1 MPTEKKTRTPRNYD
15 SIITGAM
22 KLTLQERAALCGKLK
37 ESVKSEL
44 AARDQQAAEAK
55 KIAEG
60 L

>member
-1 MPTEKKTRTPRNYD
+1 MSTEKKTRTPRNYE

-22 KLTLQERAALCGKLK
+22 KLTLQERASLCSKLK
-37 ESVKSEL
+37 DSVKEEL